1 MLTNGVMLVPYFIGK
16 PAKVECSPG
25 GTAPTALAWNDT
37 TVQVVE
43 ILSEWQD
50 FGFGGTHPSARTWR
64 TRRHRNYY
72 RVLCDN
78 GHTYEI
84 YLDRGSERR
93 RWHVYRQVD

>member
-1 MLTNGVMLVPYFIGK
+1 MLVPYFIGK

-93 RWHVYRQVD
+93 QWHVYRQVD